1 MPVLILSQT
10 NPADTTTVCPSLK
23 ACLNE
28 AIQSGMEEGKRG
40 ACRQEGASG
49 EFFKWHTFSS
59 IKPAASWRVL
69 D

>member
-1 MPVLILSQT
+1 MWVVVVNVNALSGGKCT
-10 NPADTTTVCPSLK
+10 G
-23 ACLNE
+23 E
-28 AIQSGMEEGKRG
+28 RGMEEGKRG

>member
-1 MPVLILSQT
+1 MWIVVVNVNDLSGGQC
-10 NPADTTTVCPSLK
+10 AS
-23 ACLNE
+23 E
-28 AIQSGMEEGKRG
+28 RGMEEGKRG

>member
-1 MPVLILSQT
+1 MWVVVVNVNALSGGKY
-10 NPADTTTVCPSLK
+10 AS
-23 ACLNE
+23 E
-28 AIQSGMEEGKRG
+28 RGMEEGKRR

-49 EFFKWHTFSS
+49 ECFKWHTFSS